1 MDDRFCLKMVVRLF
15 FLVLA
20 LFFVSCQSSPDS
32 KGENIPNQQAIMAGQ
47 KAETNVQFLTKQMEE
62 QPSANLYYLR
72 AKNYLALH
80 AYGLA
85 DQDMENALRD
95 NPGEPAFL
103 ALSAKT
109 KQFVED
115 YTTSIDRAKL
125 TEASVLTNGQNT
137 LLLAQNYLA
146 IKQMSLGRFYLKK
159 IDESLLSTLD
169 RSLLKAIKDYGV
181 ADSLRLFTLM
191 NSKPSDDSPLVYVYY
206 EQGFS
211 SIPSLRYQQEILSSL
226 KNYPMD
232 PYFLRYWA
240 RFLVK
245 MKKYDQAALVY
256 KQVLKVFP
264 ETKSF
269 KAELV
274 YFDLAKQGL
283 LPTKPSESLTDSLAV
298 SADSLT
304 QN

>member
-1 MDDRFCLKMVVRLF
+1 MDDRFCLKMVIRLF
-15 FLVLA
+15 LLVFA

-47 KAETNVQFLTKQMEE
+47 KAETNIQFLTKQMEE

-72 AKNYLALH
+72 AKNYLSLH

-95 NPGEPAFL
+95 NPGEPAYL
-103 ALSAKT
+103 ALSAQT

-115 YTTSIDRAKL
+115 YSTSINLAKL
-125 TEASVLTNGQNT
+125 TEKSLLTNVHNT

-146 IKQMSLGRFYLKK
+146 TKQMSLGRFYLQK
-159 IDESLLSTLD
+159 IDESLLSVPD
-169 RSLLKAIKDYGV
+169 RPLIKAVRDYGV
-181 ADSLRLFTLM
+181 SDSLHLFTLM

-211 SIPSLRYQQEILSSL
+211 SIPSLRFQQEILSSL

-232 PYFLRYWA
+232 TYFLRYWA

-256 KQVLKVFP
+256 KQVLKAFP
-264 ETKSF
+264 QTKSF

-283 LPTKPSESLTDSLAV
+283 LPTKSTESLTDSTAV
-298 SADSLT
+298 SADSLI

>member
-1 MDDRFCLKMVVRLF
+1 MVVRLF
-15 FLVLA
+15 LLVFA
-20 LFFVSCQSSPDS
+20 VFFVSCQSSPDS

-95 NPGEPAFL
+95 NPGEPAYL
-103 ALSAKT
+103 ALSART

-125 TEASVLTNGQNT
+125 TETSVLTNGQNT

-146 IKQMSLGRFYLKK
+146 TKQMSLGRFYLKK
-159 IDESLLSTLD
+159 MDGSL
-169 RSLLKAIKDYGV
+169 
-181 ADSLRLFTLM
+181 
-191 NSKPSDDSPLVYVYY
+191 
-206 EQGFS
+206 
-211 SIPSLRYQQEILSSL
+211 L

-264 ETKSF
+264 KTKSF
-269 KAELV
+269 KIELV

-283 LPTKPSESLTDSLAV
+283 LPIKSSESLTDSLAV